1 MTIIPVTNEP
11 SQKFN
16 IVLEGQTVT
25 LFVRYQTLI
34 GGWILDI
41 EREGVTILQGQRFVM
56 GTDMLRAHNFGL
68 GGIVL
73 FAAEDPGIDPGRDD
87 FEDRVQ
93 IIHVTEA
100 EIAAAA

>member
-16 IVLEGQTVT
+16 LVLEGQTVT
-25 LFVRYQTLI
+25 LFLKYQTLI

-41 EREGVTILQGQRFVM
+41 ERDGAPILHGQRLVM
-56 GTDMLRAHNFGL
+56 GTDMLRAHNFGI

-73 FAAEDPGIDPGRDD
+73 FAAEDPGRDPGRND

-100 EIAAAA
+100 ELAAAA